1 MRRQIR
7 LIAGDAFV
15 TTNQQSAISV
25 MLQTKKLSGPPKY
38 FTCDWEAAN
47 ASVKKLLS
55 LAPETAATGHG
66 RPMSGKT

>member
-1 MRRQIR
+1 
-7 LIAGDAFV
+7 
-15 TTNQQSAISV
+15 

-55 LAPETAATGHG
+55 LAPETAATGHS